1 MKSSLALKSDGAQ
14 RPIAAR
20 DHVVFAAAT
29 LLYWATMYIY
39 VPILTPFLEDR
50 GLPLGTIGLIVGSY
64 GLTQVLIRFPLGL
77 YSDRLS
83 RRKPFLFAG
92 MAAGLLSCA
101 LFLYVGGWAGPL
113 AGRLAAGVCASTWV
127 PFTVLY
133 ASYYPPEQSGKAMS
147 TLSFLTVAG
156 QLVGMI
162 ASGYLAGA
170 GGWNAAFAAGIFI
183 AAAGGAFVAFVRE
196 PSVTPATGHRG
207 AEARGAGHSSAEPRN
222 AEPHS
227 AEPRNAGP
235 RGAEPGSRSALALLR
250 SSRQLLVVS
259 MLSLLAHCVLFITMF
274 GFTPLQAVEY
284 GAGKSGLTW
293 LVVSFMVPHALVSL
307 WTGRYI
313 APRFG
318 TRRVLVC
325 GFALAAVCTAL
336 IPYSGGY
343 AGLLV
348 TQAVNG
354 IAQGLYLP
362 LLLGLAIRDFRP
374 SERATAMGFYQS
386 VYAVGMFAG
395 PYLAGWLNAGGGLK
409 AGFAFGA
416 AIAVIA
422 AGVALVGIKRD
433 GAA

>member
-1 MKSSLALKSDGAQ
+1 MNTPLSTSRTVVAQQ
-14 RPIAAR
+14 RPISTK

-113 AGRLAAGVCASTWV
+113 SGRLVAGICASTWV

-133 ASYYPPEQSGKAMS
+133 ASYYPPAQSGKAMS
-147 TLSFLTVAG
+147 TLSFLTVVG
-156 QLVGMI
+156 QLGGMTL
-162 ASGYLAGA
+162 SGYLAGS
-170 GGWNAAFAAGIFI
+170 GDWNAAFAAGIVI
-183 AAAGGAFVAFVRE
+183 AAAGGALVAFVRE
-196 PSVTPATGHRG
+196 PRIAPAADTNVERSVVETSKRPT
-207 AEARGAGHSSAEPRN
+207 
-222 AEPHS
+222 
-227 AEPRNAGP
+227 
-235 RGAEPGSRSALALLR
+235 LAILR
-250 SSRQLLVVS
+250 ESRQLQIVS
-259 MLSLLAHCVLFITMF
+259 LLSLLAHCVLFITMF
-274 GFTPLQAVEY
+274 GFTPLQAVEF
-284 GAGKSGLTW
+284 GAGKNGLTV

-318 TRRVLVC
+318 TRRVLLC
-325 GFALAAVCTAL
+325 GFLLAAVCTAL
-336 IPYSGGY
+336 IPFSGSFV
-343 AGLLV
+343 GLLA

-354 IAQGLYLP
+354 VAQGLYLP
-362 LLLGLAIRDFRP
+362 LLLGLAIKDIRP

-409 AGFAFGA
+409 AGFGFGA
-416 AIAVIA
+416 AIAVA
-422 AGVALVGIKRD
+422 AAVVARLAIKGERA
-433 GAA
+433 G

>member
-1 MKSSLALKSDGAQ
+1 MKSSLSLERNAVPNPQS
-14 RPIAAR
+14 ITTR
-20 DHVVFAAAT
+20 DHAVFAAAT

-92 MAAGLLSCA
+92 MAAGLVSCA

-113 AGRLAAGVCASTWV
+113 AGRLVAGICASTWV

-147 TLSFLTVAG
+147 TLSFLTVVG
-156 QLVGMI
+156 QLGGMT
-162 ASGYLAGA
+162 ASGYLAGS
-170 GGWNAAFAAGIFI
+170 GGWNAAFGAGIFI
-183 AAAGGAFVAFVRE
+183 AAAGGLLVAFVRE
-196 PSVTPATGHRG
+196 PLPAVPASPAAQPKLG
-207 AEARGAGHSSAEPRN
+207 ASTEEAASARRRP
-222 AEPHS
+222 
-227 AEPRNAGP
+227 
-235 RGAEPGSRSALALLR
+235 LALLR
-250 SSRQLLVVS
+250 NSPQLWIVS
-259 MLSLLAHCVLFITMF
+259 LLSLLAHCVLFITMF

-284 GAGKSGLTW
+284 GAGKNGLTG

-318 TRRVLVC
+318 TRPVLVC
-325 GFALAAVCTAL
+325 GFLMAAVCTAL
-336 IPYSGGY
+336 IPFSGGY
-343 AGLLV
+343 VGLLV
-348 TQAVNG
+348 TQAANG

-362 LLLGLAIRDFRP
+362 LLLGLAIRDIRP
-374 SERATAMGFYQS
+374 AERATAMGFYQS

-395 PYLAGWLNAGGGLK
+395 PYLAGWLNADGGGLK
-409 AGFAFGA
+409 AGFGLGA
-416 AIAVIA
+416 AIAVAAAVIA
-422 AGVALVGIKRD
+422 LLGTRPRRTIS
-433 GAA
+433 

>member
-1 MKSSLALKSDGAQ
+1 MITPLSTNRIVAAQQ
-14 RPIAAR
+14 RPISTK

-101 LFLYVGGWAGPL
+101 LFLYAGGWAGPL
-113 AGRLAAGVCASTWV
+113 SGRLVAGICASTWV

-133 ASYYPPEQSGKAMS
+133 ASYYPPAQSGKAMS
-147 TLSFLTVAG
+147 TLSFLTVVG
-156 QLVGMI
+156 QLGGMTL
-162 ASGYLAGA
+162 SGYLAGS
-170 GGWNAAFAAGIFI
+170 GDWNAAFAAGIVI
-183 AAAGGAFVAFVRE
+183 AAAGGALVAFVRE
-196 PSVTPATGHRG
+196 PRMAAAADPRDERRVETTGKR
-207 AEARGAGHSSAEPRN
+207 PT
-222 AEPHS
+222 
-227 AEPRNAGP
+227 
-235 RGAEPGSRSALALLR
+235 LAILR
-250 SSRQLLVVS
+250 ESRQLQIVS
-259 MLSLLAHCVLFITMF
+259 LLSLLAHCVLFITMF
-274 GFTPLQAVEY
+274 GFTPLQAVEF
-284 GAGKSGLTW
+284 GAGKNGLTV

-318 TRRVLVC
+318 TRRVLVS
-325 GFALAAVCTAL
+325 GFLLAALCTAL
-336 IPYSGGY
+336 IPFSGSF
-343 AGLLV
+343 AGLLA

-354 IAQGLYLP
+354 VAQGLYLP
-362 LLLGLAIRDFRP
+362 LLLGLAIKNIRP

-386 VYAVGMFAG
+386 VYAIGMFAG

-416 AIAVIA
+416 AIAVAAAVIA
-422 AGVALVGIKRD
+422 LPGTKGGRAD
-433 GAA
+433 

>member
-1 MKSSLALKSDGAQ
+1 M
-14 RPIAAR
+14 
-20 DHVVFAAAT
+20 VFAAAT

-113 AGRLAAGVCASTWV
+113 SGRLVAGICASTWV

-133 ASYYPPEQSGKAMS
+133 ASYYPPAQSGKAMS
-147 TLSFLTVAG
+147 TLSFLTVVG
-156 QLVGMI
+156 QLGGMTL
-162 ASGYLAGA
+162 SGYLAGS
-170 GGWNAAFAAGIFI
+170 GDWNAAFAAGIVI
-183 AAAGGAFVAFVRE
+183 AAAGGALVAFVRE
-196 PSVTPATGHRG
+196 PRIAPAADTNIERSVKETGKR
-207 AEARGAGHSSAEPRN
+207 PT
-222 AEPHS
+222 
-227 AEPRNAGP
+227 
-235 RGAEPGSRSALALLR
+235 LAILKD
-250 SSRQLLVVS
+250 SRQLQIVS
-259 MLSLLAHCVLFITMF
+259 LLSLLAHCVLFITMF
-274 GFTPLQAVEY
+274 GFTPLQAVEF
-284 GAGKSGLTW
+284 GAGKNGLTV

-318 TRRVLVC
+318 TRRVLLC
-325 GFALAAVCTAL
+325 GFLLAAVCTAL
-336 IPYSGGY
+336 IPFSGSFV
-343 AGLLV
+343 GLLA

-354 IAQGLYLP
+354 VAQGLYLP
-362 LLLGLAIRDFRP
+362 LLLGLAIKDIRP

-409 AGFAFGA
+409 AGFGFGA
-416 AIAVIA
+416 AIAVAAAVIA
-422 AGVALVGIKRD
+422 RLAIKGERAG
-433 GAA
+433 

>member
-1 MKSSLALKSDGAQ
+1 MKTPLSSERRAAALQ

-77 YSDRLS
+77 FSDRLS
-83 RRKPFLFAG
+83 KRKPFLFAG
-92 MAAGLLSCA
+92 MAAGLVSCA
-101 LFLYVGGWAGPL
+101 LFFYVGGWIGPL
-113 AGRLAAGVCASTWV
+113 SGRLVAGICASTWV

-133 ASYYPPEQSGKAMS
+133 ASYYPPAQSGKAMS
-147 TLSFLTVAG
+147 TLSFLTVVG
-156 QLVGMI
+156 QLAGMTL
-162 ASGYLAGA
+162 SGYLAGA
-170 GGWNAAFAAGIFI
+170 GGWNAAFAAGMII
-183 AAAGGAFVAFVRE
+183 AAAGGAVVAFVRE
-196 PSVTPATGHRG
+196 PR
-207 AEARGAGHSSAEPRN
+207 SASTADE
-222 AEPHS
+222 EFIGG
-227 AEPRNAGP
+227 E
-235 RGAEPGSRSALALLR
+235 EPGKRPALTLLR
-250 SSRQLLVVS
+250 HSRQLQLVS
-259 MLSLLAHCVLFITMF
+259 LLSLLAHCVLFITMF

-284 GAGKSGLTW
+284 GAGKNGLTG

-318 TRRVLVC
+318 TRRVLIC
-325 GFALAAVCTAL
+325 GFLLAALCTGL
-336 IPYSGGY
+336 IPFSGNY
-343 AGLLV
+343 VGLLA

-362 LLLGLAIRDFRP
+362 LLLGLAIKDIRP
-374 SERATAMGFYQS
+374 AERATAMGFYQS
-386 VYAVGMFAG
+386 VYAIGMFAG

-422 AGVALVGIKRD
+422 AVVARLGIKAER
-433 GAA
+433 AA

>member
-1 MKSSLALKSDGAQ
+1 MNTPLSTSRTVPARQ
-14 RPIAAR
+14 RPISTK

-113 AGRLAAGVCASTWV
+113 SGRLVAGICASTWV

-133 ASYYPPEQSGKAMS
+133 ASYYPPAQSGKAMS
-147 TLSFLTVAG
+147 TLSFLTVVG
-156 QLVGMI
+156 QLGGMTL
-162 ASGYLAGA
+162 SGYLAGS
-170 GGWNAAFAAGIFI
+170 GDWNAAFAAGIVI
-183 AAAGGAFVAFVRE
+183 AAAGGALVAFVRE
-196 PSVTPATGHRG
+196 PRIAPAADTNIERSVKETGKR
-207 AEARGAGHSSAEPRN
+207 PT
-222 AEPHS
+222 
-227 AEPRNAGP
+227 
-235 RGAEPGSRSALALLR
+235 LAILKD
-250 SSRQLLVVS
+250 SRQLQIVS
-259 MLSLLAHCVLFITMF
+259 LLSLLAHCVLFITMF
-274 GFTPLQAVEY
+274 GFTPLQAVEF
-284 GAGKSGLTW
+284 GAGKNGLTV

-318 TRRVLVC
+318 TRRVLLC
-325 GFALAAVCTAL
+325 GFLLAAVCTAL
-336 IPYSGGY
+336 IPFSGSFV
-343 AGLLV
+343 GLLA

-354 IAQGLYLP
+354 VAQGLYLP
-362 LLLGLAIRDFRP
+362 LLLGLAIKDIRP

-409 AGFAFGA
+409 AGFGFGA
-416 AIAVIA
+416 AIAVAAAVIA
-422 AGVALVGIKRD
+422 RLAIKGERAG
-433 GAA
+433 

>member
-1 MKSSLALKSDGAQ
+1 MPLLTERTAAASPRA
-14 RPIAAR
+14 ITAR

-83 RRKPFLFAG
+83 RRKPFLFVG

-101 LFLYVGGWAGPL
+101 LFMYVGGSLGPL
-113 AGRLAAGVCASTWV
+113 SGRLVAGICASTWV

-133 ASYYPPEQSGKAMS
+133 ASYYPPSQSGKAMS
-147 TLSFLTVAG
+147 TLSFLTVVG
-156 QLVGMI
+156 QLGGMTL
-162 ASGYLAGA
+162 SGYLAGS
-170 GGWNAAFAAGIFI
+170 GDWNAAFLAGIAI
-183 AAAGGAFVAFVRE
+183 AAAGGALVVFVRE
-196 PSVTPATGHRG
+196 PRSAAAVDSKAASV
-207 AEARGAGHSSAEPRN
+207 EE
-222 AEPHS
+222 
-227 AEPRNAGP
+227 NAGK
-235 RGAEPGSRSALALLR
+235 RGTLALLR
-250 SSRQLLVVS
+250 DARQLQIVS
-259 MLSLLAHCVLFITMF
+259 LLSLLAHCVLFITMF
-274 GFTPLQAVEY
+274 GFTPLQAVAY
-284 GAGKSGLTW
+284 GAGKNGLTG
-293 LVVSFMVPHALVSL
+293 LVVAFMVPHALVSL

-325 GFALAAVCTAL
+325 GFLLAAVCTAL
-336 IPYSGGY
+336 IPFSGGY
-343 AGLLV
+343 AGLLA

-354 IAQGLYLP
+354 VAQGLYLP
-362 LLLGLAIRDFRP
+362 LLLGLAIKDIRP

-386 VYAVGMFAG
+386 VYAIGMFAG

-416 AIAVIA
+416 AIATVA
-422 AGVALVGIKRD
+422 AVVAQLGTKPER
-433 GAA
+433 AA

>member
-1 MKSSLALKSDGAQ
+1 MEAVFLKSSLTLKSADAQ
-14 RPIAAR
+14 RTLVAR
-20 DHVVFAAAT
+20 DHVIFAAAT

-101 LFLYVGGWAGPL
+101 LFLYVDGWAGPL

-156 QLVGMI
+156 QLGGMI
-162 ASGYLAGA
+162 ASGYLASA
-170 GGWNAAFAAGIFI
+170 GGWDAAFAAGIFV
-183 AAAGGAFVAFVRE
+183 AAAGGTLVAFVRE
-196 PSVTPATGHRG
+196 PSPSTAAVHLG
-207 AEARGAGHSSAEPRN
+207 
-222 AEPHS
+222 
-227 AEPRNAGP
+227 AGP
-235 RGAEPGSRSALALLR
+235 RRSATVWRPALALLR
-250 SSRQLLVVS
+250 SSRQLLIVS
-259 MLSLLAHCVLFITMF
+259 LLSLLAHCVLFITMF

-284 GAGKSGLTW
+284 GAGKNGLKW

-336 IPYSGGY
+336 IPFSGGY
-343 AGLLV
+343 EGLLV
-348 TQAVNG
+348 TQAANG
-354 IAQGLYLP
+354 VAQGLYLP
-362 LLLGLAIRDFRP
+362 LLLGLAIRDIRP

-416 AIAVIA
+416 AIAVVA
-422 AGVALVGIKRD
+422 TVVALVGIKRD
-433 GAA
+433 EAA

>member
-1 MKSSLALKSDGAQ
+1 
-14 RPIAAR
+14 
-20 DHVVFAAAT
+20 
-29 LLYWATMYIY
+29 MYIY

-113 AGRLAAGVCASTWV
+113 SGRLVAGICASTWV

-133 ASYYPPEQSGKAMS
+133 ASYYPPAQSGKAMS
-147 TLSFLTVAG
+147 TLSFLTVVG
-156 QLVGMI
+156 QLGGMTL
-162 ASGYLAGA
+162 SGYLAGS
-170 GGWNAAFAAGIFI
+170 GDWNAAFAAGIVI
-183 AAAGGAFVAFVRE
+183 AAAGGALVAFVRE
-196 PSVTPATGHRG
+196 PRIAPAADTNIERSVKETGKR
-207 AEARGAGHSSAEPRN
+207 PT
-222 AEPHS
+222 
-227 AEPRNAGP
+227 
-235 RGAEPGSRSALALLR
+235 LAILKD
-250 SSRQLLVVS
+250 SRQLQIVS
-259 MLSLLAHCVLFITMF
+259 LLSLLAHCVLFITMF
-274 GFTPLQAVEY
+274 GFTPLQAVEF
-284 GAGKSGLTW
+284 GAGKNGLTV

-318 TRRVLVC
+318 TRRVLLC
-325 GFALAAVCTAL
+325 GFLLAAVCTAL
-336 IPYSGGY
+336 IPFSGSFV
-343 AGLLV
+343 GLLA

-354 IAQGLYLP
+354 VAQGLYLP
-362 LLLGLAIRDFRP
+362 LLLGLAIKDIRP

-409 AGFAFGA
+409 AGFGFGA
-416 AIAVIA
+416 AIAVAAAVIA
-422 AGVALVGIKRD
+422 RLAIKGERAG
-433 GAA
+433 

>member
-1 MKSSLALKSDGAQ
+1 MERNLAAQQ

-20 DHVVFAAAT
+20 DHVVFAAAM

-113 AGRLAAGVCASTWV
+113 SGRLVAGICASTWV

-133 ASYYPPEQSGKAMS
+133 ASYYPPSQSGKAMS
-147 TLSFLTVAG
+147 TLSFLTVVG
-156 QLVGMI
+156 QLAGMTL
-162 ASGYLAGA
+162 SGYLAGA

-183 AAAGGAFVAFVRE
+183 AAAGGALVAFVRE
-196 PSVTPATGHRG
+196 PRLTSTAVLQSGSNSGLRG
-207 AEARGAGHSSAEPRN
+207 EASGKRP
-222 AEPHS
+222 
-227 AEPRNAGP
+227 
-235 RGAEPGSRSALALLR
+235 ALALLR
-250 SSRQLLVVS
+250 DSRQLHIVS
-259 MLSLLAHCVLFITMF
+259 LLSLLAHCVLFITMF

-284 GAGKSGLTW
+284 GAGKNGLTG
-293 LVVSFMVPHALVSL
+293 LVVAFMVPHALVSL

-318 TRRVLVC
+318 TRRVLIG
-325 GFALAAVCTAL
+325 GFLLASICTAL
-336 IPYSGGY
+336 IPFSGNY
-343 AGLLV
+343 VGLLI

-362 LLLGLAIRDFRP
+362 LLLGLAIKDIRP

-386 VYAVGMFAG
+386 VYAIGMFAG
-395 PYLAGWLNAGGGLK
+395 PYLAGWLNAGGGLE

-416 AIAVIA
+416 AIAVLAALIA
-422 AGVALVGIKRD
+422 RFGIKPER
-433 GAA
+433 AA

>member
-1 MKSSLALKSDGAQ
+1 MPLLTERTAAAKPRA
-14 RPIAAR
+14 ITAR

-83 RRKPFLFAG
+83 RRKPFLFLG

-101 LFLYVGGWAGPL
+101 LFMYVGGWVGPL
-113 AGRLAAGVCASTWV
+113 SGRLVAGICASTWV

-133 ASYYPPEQSGKAMS
+133 ASYYPPSQSGKAMS
-147 TLSFLTVAG
+147 TLSFLTVVG
-156 QLVGMI
+156 QLGGMTL
-162 ASGYLAGA
+162 SGYLAGS
-170 GGWNAAFAAGIFI
+170 GDWNAAFAAGIAI
-183 AAAGGAFVAFVRE
+183 AAAGGALVVFVRE
-196 PSVTPATGHRG
+196 PRPAAAVDPKATPIEENTGKRG
-207 AEARGAGHSSAEPRN
+207 T
-222 AEPHS
+222 
-227 AEPRNAGP
+227 
-235 RGAEPGSRSALALLR
+235 LALLR
-250 SSRQLLVVS
+250 DARQLQIVS
-259 MLSLLAHCVLFITMF
+259 LLSLLAHCVLFITMF
-274 GFTPLQAVEY
+274 GFTPLQAVAY
-284 GAGKSGLTW
+284 GAGKNGLTG
-293 LVVSFMVPHALVSL
+293 LVVAFMVPHALVSL

-325 GFALAAVCTAL
+325 GFLLAAVCTAL
-336 IPYSGGY
+336 IPFSGGY
-343 AGLLV
+343 AGLLA

-354 IAQGLYLP
+354 VAQGLYLP
-362 LLLGLAIRDFRP
+362 LLLGLAIKDIRP

-386 VYAVGMFAG
+386 VYAIGMFAG
-395 PYLAGWLNAGGGLK
+395 PYLAGWLNADGGLK

-416 AIAVIA
+416 AIATVA
-422 AGVALVGIKRD
+422 AVVAQLGTKPERT
-433 GAA
+433 A